1 MSDRHCPWENSL
13 LPNHNVNISDKQGP
27 DNKTKI
33 RILQQAVQ
41 EGMDE
46 IDRGEFVVVEP
57 DDISSFVDKL
67 AANALKR
74 MG

>member
-1 MSDRHCPWENSL
+1 M
-13 LPNHNVNISDKQGP
+13 PNHNVNISDKQGP
-27 DNKTKI
+27 DNETKI